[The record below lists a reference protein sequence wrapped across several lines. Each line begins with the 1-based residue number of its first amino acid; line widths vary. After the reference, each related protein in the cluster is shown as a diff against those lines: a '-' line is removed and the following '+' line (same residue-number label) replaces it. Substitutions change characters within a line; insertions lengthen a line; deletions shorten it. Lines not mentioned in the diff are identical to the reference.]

1 ASPTAG
7 RARVLWEARGTVT
20 FRFTTAGESH
30 GRGLVAVL
38 EGIPAGLPVSAE
50 AINAELKRRMGGY
63 GRGAR
68 MKIEAD
74 QIEWLAGVRAGE
86 TLGSPIAMLVW
97 NRDWEN
103 WRDVMAPEA
112 EVPAEPRRR
121 QVTRPRPGRLR
132 GRVQAAAPA
141 VPHRDRQPRRG
152 ARWGD
157 RA

>member
-1 ASPTAG
+1 M
-7 RARVLWEARGTVT
+7 

-112 EVPAEPRRR
+112 DAPGSERRR
-121 QVTRPRPGRLR
+121 QVTRPRPGHADLA
-132 GRVQAAAPA
+132 GALTY
-141 VPHRDRQPRRG
+141 DREEPRSLLERAN
-152 ARWGD
+152 ARETVA
-157 RA
+157 R